1 MSLNPTQMKN
11 TRKELK
17 ENFEISGLT
26 KEQVAS
32 DLNISLEKL
41 DHLFTLTQ
49 QSLSDPWILRNYLT
63 EKVEEQGKTPVSY
76 TALLGNWHQYWF
88 LDTRAIDAQQMT
100 PGDN

>member
-32 DLNISLEKL
+32 DLNISLEN
-41 DHLFTLTQ
+41 
-49 QSLSDPWILRNYLT
+49 WITYSPLPNNHFLI
-63 EKVEEQGKTPVSY
+63 
-76 TALLGNWHQYWF
+76 LGY
-88 LDTRAIDAQQMT
+88 
-100 PGDN
+100 